1 MNKENGIKR
10 LNRLSAQAKEYRD
23 ENTRVVK
30 LSQAIEVIELID
42 QVDQPDDYFE
52 IAFERGNKLIELGQK
67 IKEMQT
73 ERQEMKQEINRLKNN
88 QLDEPEKLSQE
99 WIRNH
104 ARSVSYDGIPDET
117 EIVYVDDLEKLLKES
132 AE

>member
-23 ENTRVVK
+23 EDTRVVK
-30 LSQAIEVIELID
+30 LSTAIEVVELI
-42 QVDQPDDYFE
+42 
-52 IAFERGNKLIELGQK
+52 
-67 IKEMQT
+67 
-73 ERQEMKQEINRLKNN
+73 
-88 QLDEPEKLSQE
+88 DEPEKLSQE

-104 ARSVSYDGIPDET
+104 AKSVSYDGIPDET

>member
-10 LNRLSAQAKEYRD
+10 LNRLSVKAKEYRD
-23 ENTRVVK
+23 ENTQVVK
-30 LSQAIEVIELID
+30 LSQAIEVVEL
-42 QVDQPDDYFE
+42 
-52 IAFERGNKLIELGQK
+52 
-67 IKEMQT
+67 
-73 ERQEMKQEINRLKNN
+73 
-88 QLDEPEKLSQE
+88 LDEPEKLSQE

-132 AE
+132 AK

>member
-10 LNRLSAQAKEYRD
+10 LNRLSVQAKEYRD

-42 QVDQPDDYFE
+42 QVGEPKLLSEEWLERHSEWATIQATGDYT
-52 IAFERGNKLIELGQK
+52 IVV
-67 IKEMQT
+67 
-73 ERQEMKQEINRLKNN
+73 KNAW
-88 QLDEPEKLSQE
+88 LRDMAVGETEKLSQE

>member
-10 LNRLSAQAKEYRD
+10 LNRLSVKSKEYRD
-23 ENTRVVK
+23 ENTQVVK
-30 LSQAIEVIELID
+30 LSQAIEVVEL
-42 QVDQPDDYFE
+42 
-52 IAFERGNKLIELGQK
+52 
-67 IKEMQT
+67 M
-73 ERQEMKQEINRLKNN
+73 
-88 QLDEPEKLSQE
+88 DEPEKLSQE

-104 ARSVSYDGIPDET
+104 AKSVSYDGIPDET

>member
-10 LNRLSAQAKEYRD
+10 LNRLSVQAKEYRD
-23 ENTRVVK
+23 ENTQVVK
-30 LSQAIEVIELID
+30 LSQAIEVVEL
-42 QVDQPDDYFE
+42 
-52 IAFERGNKLIELGQK
+52 
-67 IKEMQT
+67 
-73 ERQEMKQEINRLKNN
+73 
-88 QLDEPEKLSQE
+88 LDEPEKLSQE